1 VELVKRLDQILA
13 MLILLL
19 AVRAV
24 IIAPREFTLGA
35 RPWAVGFWML
45 SSGLLLAV
53 CGALSLLRIR
63 YGATAPGL
71 RAVAALT
78 ATAVGA
84 LLLSAGIIADEI
96 VPSTVVAA
104 LLLATAS
111 MALRAKRAA

>member
-1 VELVKRLDQILA
+1 MKRLDQILA

-24 IIAPREFTLGA
+24 LIAPREFTLGA
-35 RPWAVGFWML
+35 RPWPGGFWML
-45 SSGLLLAV
+45 SSSLLLAV
-53 CGALSLLRIR
+53 CGALSLLRIQ

-78 ATAVGA
+78 AIAVGA
-84 LLLSAGIIADEI
+84 LLLSAGIIADETG
-96 VPSTVVAA
+96 PSAVVAG

-111 MALRAKRAA
+111 MALRATRTA